1 MTGPNFYNI
10 DFAREVVLQGQSTT
24 FITIARNDEESGAIS
39 ENEDIF
45 VIVYPNSRT
54 FNAYGIMSASGTTGA
69 AGINVSRP
77 SSQDNLSGLSFNNIE
92 SDLVVKNGYEIIS
105 GFTGTTTVTQVNNVN
120 NSGFNI
126 RINNDTFSN
135 LSNKTLHFGNWE
147 EPAVSLNWSLNGK
160 PINQFESIAYGDQAY
175 AEFSGSFQNI
185 FDGTV
190 LTVSPGLS
198 GSGYVGRDN
207 GGWCSIKHDPNL
219 PNKSVTLRI
228 DYAGIDNAHL
238 KLNLII
244 FKRDKDQINASLTP
258 YAPLFVSGGATGA
271 NNPVSYINPVYGAK
285 SGTEAESISPSVDY
299 QEVHFFGYKNTELRT
314 SRTTYQNNY
323 VSDKKIYDDRA
334 SYAVLKTNPKLS
346 GNVKLTLDSVGNL
359 WLNSI
364 DANNELADSA
374 YKRFQIPS
382 TSTYARDLY
391 RFFKNGQT
399 PSQIV
404 YSLYQRD
411 TQYQNTK
418 RTLAEQYD
426 NFYNYGVEQ
435 LNNRYYD
442 ENFSFFA
449 PIWLRKTIPEF
460 FIIFRLDHPLS
471 VESYKDALNPEL
483 FAEFFKDARIV
494 KTFDMREKSKLGAY
508 LRQIVNDPRYK
519 ERGLD
524 VSFDPDLPTTWNGFS
539 YANGTLTGKSEFLNE
554 YYAKDRPIIE
564 FEEYIT
570 GGFERNGIIS
580 SNLIN
585 LEFLFDDEEAT
596 PYSINR
602 YFGLYVSENQL
613 ANIQLEPAVLGKIA
627 GQSPLPKPGVDGE
640 AYSTTS
646 FVQTNSAGIQLPVSY
661 YHNESGT
668 TNNSNVPAYQG
679 DVIGKLPLPELVADP
694 LRIFYVKDRED
705 VFKRVKEISEVDYG
719 RPGSYDYRRVTQLQ
733 LFDSQEDISKYA
745 GVTQI
750 TSQAPATL
758 LDKGHSQLRLHLS
771 KFDDGNVFADDETI
785 QIDFKQYNQSQIGN
799 DNYITQITPE
809 DDNGNRKLY
818 VFRNGDVINPELI
831 TFQGGGFNMPAVG
844 IPTTINIV
852 INVPDLNG
860 QTVFIVGAGYFILT
874 GTIGN
879 YLFENTGHPDNV
891 PPGVDVYFY
900 VNPPPN
906 LISLTDPTYVFNIE
920 SGFDLQNSIQIDGTL
935 SIHILEFNTS
945 PNKIYVNNGG
955 FQTLALGEGNVII
968 EPIVTSSSY
977 QQFSWRLIANSV
989 GLQPGESWSYPVVD
1003 LDSSDYVTTFSNQGT
1018 PDQVAQAL
1026 TKAINSFSNSPC
1038 EAIAIDSTIYL
1049 RSLSNGTEGNYI
1061 QLTRNMIAGE
1071 SNAYN
1076 LGFYREG
1083 NVNLTQEI
1091 VEKFESPAKPKV
1103 LAAVTK
1109 NIGIVGDSYTYV
1121 SIQKTP
1127 TGTACLFRLNAQYNP
1142 DNLGVSAVSG
1152 NPLSFFI
1159 EVGNTLLASPEIPFS
1174 IDISNI
1180 TDNNLYEYVFQLTT
1194 GPTAVKQFFIGGSD
1208 ANRNKAKISQNNAQ
1222 RYYKNNLTT
1231 LPVALIAGS
1240 RVLSNINTN
1249 NIYIGAPV
1257 TGSGIPA
1264 NTFVASITSNNEVL
1278 LNNAATVSATETLTI
1293 GELDI
1298 LNTVKIK
1305 DQWFQTQKGRYCEM
1319 FGWDVQG
1326 QYLYSL
1332 PYLEEPAYN
1341 VKNELT
1347 GYTDLGTYSV
1357 IQLDDKLQQ
1366 FYQNFDR
1373 NIVAYDIYRP
1383 AVGIFSLFPIKQ
1395 FDFDFY
1401 FSEYSY
1407 APILEAFRYYFNE
1420 EIVNVNDSLI
1430 LPIDENYNI
1439 EVLNKETNLIPTDF
1453 SISLKIDGLNP
1464 ITKEWDYLETINF
1477 TGPHSGEED
1486 RSQLVLNTYYP
1497 FYAYD
1502 VNENAYTPADRDNDY
1517 SINGAGLRNYT
1528 KRIISTLN
1536 SDGTLTEAKPLMY
1549 RLTLKSVGSSN
1560 VKVKVTKNDY
1570 GQDIDVK
1577 AFEGFAAISDI
1588 YSLDDAEAIRGL
1600 LNDSKYI
1607 EAFLYQLLRNEYD
1620 RLRENFNKDYA
1631 TRSKVVPY
1639 INKWVQEGT
1648 DARDNYYRLSTSSAF
1663 GITNLSPDYNV
1674 NFAEP
1679 SLLTNEFP
1687 YLDTVPKDYPTESL
1701 EGSRSYMFAKLSDS
1715 ANYKNKSWHELL
1727 TSDLND
1733 DWFTKFFALGYP
1745 TELDQTGNAVAKS
1758 RDERYTFF
1766 TYNDGIQKSQTLFR
1780 GAKIQVLDI
1789 NDQII
1794 PPVEITGSSKYNN
1807 YKFATIARILPLTP
1821 LATEKPVDIEV
1832 YKNDK
1837 FQSITMIVTIHIQ
1850 DYRIQSGM
1858 YDYLFLYSMNDH
1870 LKNYNQKQSQVSVGP
1885 FASGT
1890 NLSIREFLPYTSYVS
1905 DSYIDAAVARPRQ
1918 GFFGGGYLELGDTR
1932 IGGLIDGVKITNSDS
1947 LIENILTYKSV
1958 NPNYDFSV
1966 INEIIPS
1973 LNRYVNK
1980 NVFTLNTALKIQP
1993 SSLLTDGSIYKLISV
2008 EKSGSNIYHVDRSN
2022 ANKLNDKYLPLQTT
2036 FSGAIRPL
2044 VSNTT
2049 TTGYNS
2055 TRSSQFN
2062 VSQKSS
2068 PLNTIKLETFNIK
2081 GGTSAYL
2088 HIKNLLTYASI
2099 REYVN
2104 SDSAFIEYYT
2114 ITENGAVA
2122 ATNFKLRMIAPDQII
2137 KTGVLSYVN
2146 DEDKPI
2152 EYIASPVIGYNIVNT
2167 NQNEVIYRHRG
2178 LYEPKANEV
2187 LSFWVREDQKFT
2199 QHFEKDFLLANTHF
2213 NDKSAFSGILRN
2225 LGINKVADQEILK
2238 IKGDGAYK
2246 SVYPLIN
2253 EVAVA
2258 AKDHS
2263 VLNSTWDKNYYKK
2276 YINLSDNIS
2285 INGIEEMQ
2293 EFKSFLAS
2301 KAMNI
2306 PKVQELET
2314 FNETE
2319 FSFSVL
2325 EPAESIGVKQLSTKE
2340 ISFTDVQGNTKPIL
2354 TINIDVKARLL
2365 RKLYEDMQLETS
2377 FDEFNW
2383 LKTLGIKELDI
2394 LTAIDI
2400 DRLKNEYLT
2409 KNILPLYEISEI
2421 KLYALAKDGIDLVNP
2436 LLSNADKIGI
2446 GYRID
2451 KNCQVAI
2458 SNQLVTTITKELDTK
2473 KSIGYAVSV
2482 DIKRI

>member
-24 FITIARNDEESGAIS
+24 FITIARNDAEPGAIS
-39 ENEDIF
+39 NDEDIF
-45 VIVYPNSRT
+45 VIAYPNSRT

-77 SSQDNLSGLSFNNIE
+77 SSQDNLLGLSFNNIE

-105 GFTGTTTVTQVNNVN
+105 GFTGTTTVTQVNSVN
-120 NSGFNI
+120 DSRFNI

-147 EPAVSLNWSLNGK
+147 DPVVSLNWSLNGK
-160 PINQFESIAYGDQAY
+160 PINQFESIAYGNQAY

-285 SGTEAESISPSVDY
+285 SGTEAGSISPSVDY

-346 GNVKLTLDSVGNL
+346 GNVKLTLDSIGNL

-399 PSQIV
+399 PSQTV

-661 YHNESGT
+661 YHNESGE

-679 DVIGKLPLPELVADP
+679 DVIGKLPLPELVRDP

-719 RPGSYDYRRVTQLQ
+719 KPDSYDYRRVTQLQ

-750 TSQAPATL
+750 TSQAAATL

-771 KFDDGNVFADDETI
+771 KFDNGNVFADDETI
-785 QIDFKQYNQSQIGN
+785 QIDFKQYNRNQTGYHRYVVQLGDPQPSDSNNYKLNVFKDTDIIDPQWVLFTQAGFGMPDVGGQIPL
-799 DNYITQITPE
+799 DIYIA
-809 DDNGNRKLY
+809 GL
-818 VFRNGDVINPELI
+818 
-831 TFQGGGFNMPAVG
+831 GGK
-844 IPTTINIV
+844 TI
-852 INVPDLNG
+852 
-860 QTVFIVGAGYFILT
+860 FIAGVGYFTVVYT
-874 GTIGN
+874 GPGSTN
-879 YLFENTGHPDNV
+879 YSFVNTGHPDNLPPGTEVYPYGGGGAPGIGNLITMGIPPVYTFSIPTDFV
-891 PPGVDVYFY
+891 PP
-900 VNPPPN
+900 NP
-906 LISLTDPTYVFNIE
+906 V
-920 SGFDLQNSIQIDGTL
+920 QIDETL
-935 SIHILEFNTS
+935 SIRILSLDSSPSEIHI
-945 PNKIYVNNGG
+945 NNGEAQIFSPSG
-955 FQTLALGEGNVII
+955 SVNF
-968 EPIVTSSSY
+968 EPIVAQSY

-989 GLQPGESWSYPVVD
+989 GLQPGEAWSYPATD

-1038 EAIAIDSTIYL
+1038 EAVAIDSIIYL
-1049 RSLSNGTEGNYI
+1049 RSLSGGTEGNYI

-1076 LGFYREG
+1076 LGFYRKG
-1083 NVNLTQEI
+1083 NVNLSQEI
-1091 VEKFESPAKPKV
+1091 VEKFQSTAKPKV
-1103 LAAVTK
+1103 LTAITK

-1127 TGTACLFRLNAQYNP
+1127 TGTTCLVRLNAQYNP
-1142 DNLGVSAVSG
+1142 DNLSVSAVSG
-1152 NPLSFFI
+1152 NALSFFI
-1159 EVGNTLLASPEIPFS
+1159 EAGDTLLASPEIPFS
-1174 IDISNI
+1174 IDISNV
-1180 TDNNLYEYVFQLTT
+1180 TDNNLYEYVFQIAT
-1194 GPTAVKQFFIGGSD
+1194 GPTAIKQFFVGGND
-1208 ANRNKAKISQNNAQ
+1208 ANRNKAKISQTDSQ

-1231 LPVALIAGS
+1231 LPVALTEGS

-1264 NTFVASITSNNEVL
+1264 NTFVASITANNEVL
-1278 LNNAATVSATETLTI
+1278 LNNAATVSATAALTI

-1305 DQWFQTQKGRYCEM
+1305 DQWLQTQKGRYCQM
-1319 FGWDVQG
+1319 LGWDVQG

-1420 EIVNVNDSLI
+1420 EIANVNDSLI

-1477 TGPHSGEED
+1477 AGPHSGEED

-1528 KRIISTLN
+1528 KRVISTLN

-1549 RLTLKSVGSSN
+1549 RLTLKSVDSSN

-1727 TSDLND
+1727 TGDLND

-1837 FQSITMIVTIHIQ
+1837 FQSITMIVTIHMQ

-1858 YDYLFLYSMNDH
+1858 YDYLFLYLMNDH

-1890 NLSIREFLPYTSYVS
+1890 NLSIREFLPYTSYS
-1905 DSYIDAAVARPRQ
+1905 SNSYIDAAVARPRQ

-1932 IGGLIDGVKITNSDS
+1932 IGGLIDGVSIKNNSITPSI
-1947 LIENILTYKSV
+1947 IENILTYKSV

-1980 NVFTLNTALKIQP
+1980 NVFTLSTALQIQP

-2049 TTGYNS
+2049 TTGYSS

-2152 EYIASPVIGYNIVNT
+2152 EYRNALGKF
-2167 NQNEVIYRHRG
+2167 RG
-2178 LYEPKANEV
+2178 
-2187 LSFWVREDQKFT
+2187 
-2199 QHFEKDFLLANTHF
+2199 
-2213 NDKSAFSGILRN
+2213 
-2225 LGINKVADQEILK
+2225 
-2238 IKGDGAYK
+2238 
-2246 SVYPLIN
+2246 
-2253 EVAVA
+2253 
-2258 AKDHS
+2258 
-2263 VLNSTWDKNYYKK
+2263 
-2276 YINLSDNIS
+2276 
-2285 INGIEEMQ
+2285 
-2293 EFKSFLAS
+2293 
-2301 KAMNI
+2301 
-2306 PKVQELET
+2306 
-2314 FNETE
+2314 
-2319 FSFSVL
+2319 
-2325 EPAESIGVKQLSTKE
+2325 ES
-2340 ISFTDVQGNTKPIL
+2340 
-2354 TINIDVKARLL
+2354 
-2365 RKLYEDMQLETS
+2365 M
-2377 FDEFNW
+2377 
-2383 LKTLGIKELDI
+2383 
-2394 LTAIDI
+2394 
-2400 DRLKNEYLT
+2400 
-2409 KNILPLYEISEI
+2409 
-2421 KLYALAKDGIDLVNP
+2421 
-2436 LLSNADKIGI
+2436 
-2446 GYRID
+2446 
-2451 KNCQVAI
+2451 
-2458 SNQLVTTITKELDTK
+2458 ITKFNK
-2473 KSIGYAVSV
+2473 FYK
-2482 DIKRI
+2482 

>member
-1 MTGPNFYNI
+1 MTGPNFYNV

-24 FITIARNDEESGAIS
+24 FVTIARNDADGIS
-39 ENEDIF
+39 SDEDLF

-54 FNAYGIMSASGTTGA
+54 FNAYGIMNAYGFA
-69 AGINVSRP
+69 AGATGIDVERP
-77 SSQDNLSGLSFNNIE
+77 SSQENLSALSFNNIE
-92 SDLVVKNGYEIIS
+92 KDLVIKNTYEIENVEE
-105 GFTGTTTVTQVNNVN
+105 GFTGTAIVSQVNRVN
-120 NSGFNI
+120 NAGFNVY
-126 RINNDTFSN
+126 INDDGII
-135 LSNKTLHFGNWE
+135 NKISGEALQFGQWE
-147 EPAVSLNWSLNGK
+147 DPTVSLNWSLNGK
-160 PINQFESIAYGDQAY
+160 PISQFESIAYGDQSY
-175 AEFSGSFQNI
+175 ADLAGSFQNV
-185 FDGTV
+185 FDGTL

-207 GGWCSIKHDPNL
+207 GGWCSITHDPDL

-244 FKRDKDQINASLTP
+244 FKRYKDQINASLTP
-258 YAPLFVSGGATGA
+258 YAPLFVPGGALGI
-271 NNPVSYINPVYGAK
+271 NNPFSYINPEYGAK
-285 SGTEAESISPSVDY
+285 SGTGTNISPSVDY

-346 GNVKLTLDSVGNL
+346 GNVKLTLDATGNL

-374 YKRFQIPS
+374 YKRFQVPAN
-382 TSTYARDLY
+382 STYARDLY

-404 YSLYQRD
+404 YSLYEAD

-426 NFYNYGVEQ
+426 TFYNYGVEQ

-449 PIWLRKTIPEF
+449 PIWLRKTVPDF

-471 VESYKDALNPEL
+471 AESYKDALNPEL
-483 FAEFFKDARIV
+483 FAEFFKDARII

-554 YYAKDRPIIE
+554 YYTKDRPIIE

-627 GQSPLPKPGVDGE
+627 GQSPSPKPGVDGE

-646 FVQTNSAGIQLPVSY
+646 FVQTNSTGIQLPINY

-679 DVIGKLPLPELVADP
+679 DVVGKLPLPELVADP

-705 VFKRVKEISEVDYG
+705 VFKRVKEITEVDYG
-719 RPGSYDYRRVTQLQ
+719 RPDSYDYRRVTQLQ

-750 TSQAPATL
+750 TSQAAATL

-771 KFDDGNVFADDETI
+771 KFDEGNVFADDETI
-785 QIDFKQYNQSQIGN
+785 QIDFKQYNQNQTGN
-799 DNYITQITPE
+799 
-809 DDNGNRKLY
+809 
-818 VFRNGDVINPELI
+818 
-831 TFQGGGFNMPAVG
+831 
-844 IPTTINIV
+844 
-852 INVPDLNG
+852 
-860 QTVFIVGAGYFILT
+860 
-874 GTIGN
+874 
-879 YLFENTGHPDNV
+879 
-891 PPGVDVYFY
+891 
-900 VNPPPN
+900 
-906 LISLTDPTYVFNIE
+906 
-920 SGFDLQNSIQIDGTL
+920 
-935 SIHILEFNTS
+935 
-945 PNKIYVNNGG
+945 
-955 FQTLALGEGNVII
+955 
-968 EPIVTSSSY
+968 SSY

-1018 PDQVAQAL
+1018 SDQVAQAL
-1026 TKAINSFSNSPC
+1026 TRAINSFSNSPC
-1038 EAIAIDSTIYL
+1038 EAVAIDSTIYL
-1049 RSLSNGTEGNYI
+1049 RSLSSGTEGNYI

-1083 NVNLTQEI
+1083 NVNLSQEI
-1091 VEKFESPAKPKV
+1091 AEKFESSAKPKV
-1103 LAAVTK
+1103 FVAVTK
-1109 NIGIVGDSYTYV
+1109 NIGIVGESYAYV

-1127 TGTACLFRLNAQYNP
+1127 TGTAFLFRLNAQYNP
-1142 DNLGVSAVSG
+1142 GNLGVSAASG
-1152 NPLSFFI
+1152 DVLSFFT
-1159 EVGNTLLASPEIPFS
+1159 EPDVTLLSNPLIPFS
-1174 IDISNI
+1174 IDISNV
-1180 TDNNLYEYVFQLTT
+1180 TDNNLYEYVFQITT
-1194 GPTAVKQFFIGGSD
+1194 GPIAVKQFFVGGND
-1208 ANRNKAKISQNNAQ
+1208 ANRNKAKISQTNAQ
-1222 RYYKNNLTT
+1222 RYYKNNLTS
-1231 LPVALIAGS
+1231 LPVALTEGS
-1240 RVLSNINTN
+1240 GVLSNINTN

-1278 LNNAATVSATETLTI
+1278 LNNAATASATATLTI

-1305 DQWFQTQKGRYCEM
+1305 DQWFQTQKGRYCQM
-1319 FGWDVQG
+1319 LGWDVQG
-1326 QYLYSL
+1326 QYVYSL
-1332 PYLEEPAYN
+1332 PYLEEPTYN

-1347 GYTDLGTYSV
+1347 GYTDLGIYSV

-1407 APILEAFRYYFNE
+1407 TPILEAFRYYFNE
-1420 EIVNVNDSLI
+1420 EIVKVNDSLI

-1439 EVLNKETNLIPTDF
+1439 EVLNKEDNSIPSVEF
-1453 SISLKIDGLNP
+1453 QISLQIDGLNP
-1464 ITKEWDYLETINF
+1464 ITKEWDYLETIIFSSDTKDNQD
-1477 TGPHSGEED
+1477 D
-1486 RSQLVLNTYYP
+1486 RNQLVLNTYYP

-1502 VNENAYTPADRDNDY
+1502 VYENAYTPADLDANY
-1517 SINGAGLRNYT
+1517 NINGAGLRNYT
-1528 KRIISTLN
+1528 KRVISTLN
-1536 SDGTLTEAKPLMY
+1536 ADGTLTETKPLMY
-1549 RLTLKSVGSSN
+1549 RLVLNYATSIDI
-1560 VKVKVTKNDY
+1560 KVKVTKNDY
-1570 GQDIDVK
+1570 GQDNDVK
-1577 AFEGFAAISDI
+1577 DFTGFAAISDI
-1588 YSLDDAEAIRGL
+1588 YSLDDAEAIRSL

-1648 DARDNYYRLSTSSAF
+1648 DARDNYYRLNTSRAF

-1701 EGSRSYMFAKLSDS
+1701 EGSRSYMFAKLADS
-1715 ANYKNKSWHELL
+1715 ASYKNKSWHELL

-1766 TYNDGIQKSQTLFR
+1766 TYNEGIQKSQTLFR
-1780 GAKIQVLDI
+1780 GSKIQVLDI
-1789 NDQII
+1789 NEQLI
-1794 PPVEITGSSKYNN
+1794 PPVEITGSTKYSN
-1807 YKFATIARILPLTP
+1807 YKFAAIARILPLTP
-1821 LATEKPVDIEV
+1821 LTTEKPVDIEV
-1832 YKNDK
+1832 YRNDA
-1837 FQSITMIVTIHIQ
+1837 FQSITMIITIHIQ

-1858 YDYLFLYSMNDH
+1858 YDYLFLYAMNDH
-1870 LKNYNQKQSQVSVGP
+1870 LKNYNQKQSQPSIDPFTSSV
-1885 FASGT
+1885 
-1890 NLSIREFLPYTSYVS
+1890 NLSIREFLPYSSY
-1905 DSYIDAAVARPRQ
+1905 DEGSYIDAAMARPRQ

-1932 IGGLIDGVKITNSDS
+1932 IGGLIDSVNLTNSGS

-1958 NPNYDFSV
+1958 SPNYDFSV

-1980 NVFTLNTALKIQP
+1980 NVFTLNTALRIKP
-1993 SSLLTDGSIYKLISV
+1993 SPLLTDGSIYKLISV
-2008 EKSGSNIYHVDRSN
+2008 EKSGDNIYHVDRSN
-2022 ANKLNDKYLPLQTT
+2022 ANKVNDRYLSLQTI
-2036 FSGAIRPL
+2036 FSGAAIPL
-2044 VSNTT
+2044 ASNTT
-2049 TTGYNS
+2049 SSGYGVNL
-2055 TRSSQFN
+2055 SSQFN
-2062 VSQKSS
+2062 VSTSS
-2068 PLNTIKLETFNIK
+2068 PPPNTIKLETFNIK

-2099 REYVN
+2099 KEYVN
-2104 SDSAFIEYYT
+2104 NDSAFIEYYNV
-2114 ITENGAVA
+2114 TENGAIAV
-2122 ATNFKLRMIAPDQII
+2122 TDFKLRMIEPDQII
-2137 KTGVLSYVN
+2137 KTGVLSYIN

-2152 EYIASPVIGYNIVNT
+2152 EYITSPVVGYNIVNT
-2167 NQNEVIYRHRG
+2167 DQNEVIYRHRG

-2213 NDKSAFSGILRN
+2213 NDKSAFTGILRN

-2258 AKDHS
+2258 VKDHS

-2276 YINLSDNIS
+2276 YINLSDS
-2285 INGIEEMQ
+2285 TAVNGIEEMK

-2301 KAMNI
+2301 KVMNV
-2306 PKVQELET
+2306 PKVQQLET

-2319 FSFSVL
+2319 FSFSIL

-2377 FDEFNW
+2377 FDEFAW

-2394 LTAIDI
+2394 LNSIDI
-2400 DRLKNEYLT
+2400 DRLKKEYLT

-2421 KLYALAKDGIDLVNP
+2421 KLYALAKDGIELVNS

-2446 GYRID
+2446 GYRVD
-2451 KNCQVAI
+2451 KNCQVTI
-2458 SNQLVTTITKELDTK
+2458 SNQLVTKITKELDTK
-2473 KSIGYAVSV
+2473 KSIGYAVSI